1 MKENNVKNDPMR
13 ELTNK
18 HLIEHQEVARIRM
31 KEYNNGKGDQMKDL
45 DYQNLIEHKKRS
57 REKSFL

>member
-1 MKENNVKNDPMR
+1 
-13 ELTNK
+13 
-18 HLIEHQEVARIRM
+18 M